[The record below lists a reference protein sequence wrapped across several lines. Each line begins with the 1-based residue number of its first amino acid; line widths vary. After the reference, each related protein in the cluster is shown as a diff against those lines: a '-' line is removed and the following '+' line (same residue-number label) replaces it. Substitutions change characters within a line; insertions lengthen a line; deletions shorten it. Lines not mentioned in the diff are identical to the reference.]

1 MLRIAAAIILLCSSV
16 RLSFEALQLIHDYY
30 VYLKDWENWNQVIL
44 FVASIFFASGA
55 YVQCCVCVENWQ
67 WQLGALSVF
76 LAWFDL
82 VLFMKKLP
90 LFGVYV
96 VMYIQIIY
104 TFLRFAFLALL
115 FIIAFGLSFYMLF
128 VQYSLPVSY
137 VTSYH
142 ILLIICGEK
151 LSLFLFHIFTF
162 ILEECLWL
170 PAFTSFHSTH
180 VQNSPKNF
188 QSAKNMRK
196 FFTTNNK

>member
-16 RLSFEALQLIHDYY
+16 RLCFEALQLIHDYY

-55 YVQCCVCVENWQ
+55 YVQCCVCVENWL

-96 VMYIQIIY
+96 VMYLQIIY

-128 VQYSLPVSY
+128 VQDNSEVS
-137 VTSYH
+137 
-142 ILLIICGEK
+142 
-151 LSLFLFHIFTF
+151 
-162 ILEECLWL
+162 
-170 PAFTSFHSTH
+170 
-180 VQNSPKNF
+180 
-188 QSAKNMRK
+188 
-196 FFTTNNK
+196 